1 MKASEAKFIE
11 FLRKSR
17 QFVIPIYQ
25 RTYSWKEREPPAGPP
40 LRDDGSS
47 IESHRSSCC
56 VRCCCR
62 CSIRFA
68 VNGC

>member
-17 QFVIPIYQ
+17 QFVMPIYQ
-25 RTYSWKEREPPAGPP
+25 RTYGWKEREPPAGTP

-47 IESHRSSCC
+47 IDPTGAVAAC
-56 VRCCCR
+56 VAAAGALYG
-62 CSIRFA
+62 SQ
-68 VNGC
+68 